1 MLYHSGDNGSTYTPT
16 SAYTS
21 VVTFKQGSTTVGTTT
36 ITSSIVAGPGTGAG
50 NVTLSSGST
59 SGFSGSDIVFT
70 NNTST
75 LVTCTITKSNATAI
89 IRAQAT
95 ILGDFGKNSD
105 MRLKENIEHIG
116 TQKGYNIYTWN
127 CNTLAQSLGIDS
139 ETVGVMAQEVQKTN
153 PEVITEDENG
163 YLLVDYKKLFGE
175 N

>member
-1 MLYHSGDNGSTYTPT
+1 MLYHSGDNGSTYTPN

-21 VVTFKQGSTTVGTTT
+21 VVTFKQGSTTLATTT
-36 ITSSIVAGPGTGAG
+36 ITSAITASGTGAG

-59 SGFSGSDIVFT
+59 SGSPNISFT

-75 LVTCTITKSNATAI
+75 LVTCTVTKSNATAI

-105 MRLKENIEHIG
+105 MRLKEDIQYIG

-127 CNTLAQSLGIDS
+127 WNTLAQSLGIDS

-153 PEVITEDENG
+153 PEAITEDENG